1 MKILRLDG
9 FLDLSQVDRSTLSR
23 MMTHLEELELH
34 STNTFSR
41 DDITTVVTAIGA
53 NESTKLKKLTISTSL
68 RSVESRLVAKMA
80 TQVENLTLLFQV
92 GEGLKKEQMRT
103 IFEAIAACRPGK
115 LKRLFLGFDSN
126 LHELDAE
133 VLARAVNNLESL
145 EFNFRSHL
153 TIHQAERILSV
164 VTEAEKKVP
173 GILSFLDG
181 TADLYTSYYYP
192 SDSDSASN
200 WDPEDDYESDLDQ
213 DFNLYQEY

>member
-1 MKILRLDG
+1 M
-9 FLDLSQVDRSTLSR
+9 V
-23 MMTHLEELELH
+23 THLEELELH

-41 DDITTVVTAIGA
+41 DDITTIVTAIGA

-68 RSVESRLVAKMA
+68 RSVDSCLVAKMA

-103 IFEAIAACRPGK
+103 IFEAIAACGPIK

-181 TADLYTSYYYP
+181 TADLYPCSYP

-200 WDPEDDYESDLDQ
+200 WDPEDDYESDPDQ

>member
-1 MKILRLDG
+1 
-9 FLDLSQVDRSTLSR
+9 
-23 MMTHLEELELH
+23 
-34 STNTFSR
+34 
-41 DDITTVVTAIGA
+41 
-53 NESTKLKKLTISTSL
+53 
-68 RSVESRLVAKMA
+68 MA

-133 VLARAVNNLESL
+133 VVARAVNNLESL

-173 GILSFLDG
+173 GILSVLDG
-181 TADLYTSYYYP
+181 TADFYTSNP

-200 WDPEDDYESDLDQ
+200 WDPEDDYESDPDQ